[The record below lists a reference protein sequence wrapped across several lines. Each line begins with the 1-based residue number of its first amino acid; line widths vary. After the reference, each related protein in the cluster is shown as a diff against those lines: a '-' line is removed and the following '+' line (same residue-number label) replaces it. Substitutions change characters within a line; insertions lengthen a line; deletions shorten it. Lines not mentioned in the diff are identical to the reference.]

1 MMVKKRR
8 FYFVWFIFIITLVLI
23 GIKIKTDKENI
34 KIMNSREVGG
44 EDDIMYH
51 LSGVVKK
58 KEFNTLTVE
67 LDDTDESN
75 HFFDM
80 KEIRLNCS
88 KCKSDLL
95 TVSEGTIINKFYFFK
110 WNVNGADVI
119 VEDIVLAE

>member
-1 MMVKKRR
+1 M
-8 FYFVWFIFIITLVLI
+8 
-23 GIKIKTDKENI
+23 
-34 KIMNSREVGG
+34 
-44 EDDIMYH
+44 
-51 LSGVVKK
+51 
-58 KEFNTLTVE
+58 E

-75 HFFDM
+75 YFFDM